1 MLYLVVKFALTA
13 LIVVA
18 VSEIQK
24 SSKLAGAI
32 LVSLP
37 ITTYLAMIWIYADA
51 QLKRGEDAEAP
62 ATAVQSISGLS
73 VEMIWLVLPSLVPFV
88 LLPWLLRKDW
98 GFPLSLTLAT
108 LAMVAAY
115 WLTIWGGR
123 ALGLRG

>member
-1 MLYLVVKFALTA
+1 MAYLIVKFAVTA
-13 LIVVA
+13 LIVVV

-24 SSKLAGAI
+24 VNKLAGAI

-51 QLKRGEDAEAP
+51 RLKRGDDAAAP
-62 ATAVQSISGLS
+62 AAATNDIASLS
-73 VEMIWLVLPSLVPFV
+73 VEMVWLVLPSLVPFF
-88 LLPWLLRKDW
+88 LLPWMLRRDW

-108 LAMVAAY
+108 VAMVAAY

-123 ALGLRG
+123 VLGLRG